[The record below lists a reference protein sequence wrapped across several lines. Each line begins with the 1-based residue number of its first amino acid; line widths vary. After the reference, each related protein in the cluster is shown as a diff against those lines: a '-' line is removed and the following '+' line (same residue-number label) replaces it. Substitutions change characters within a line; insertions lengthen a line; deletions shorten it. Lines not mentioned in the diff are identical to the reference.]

1 MMENGK
7 GLITKRILDLT
18 LEIIYILTG
27 EESTVVKKTSGEP
40 VTPSNCPHMSGVWNR
55 TMSPVMEA
63 SSLSLIHEINN
74 EQRILDLTN
83 KIICLLTG
91 EVPIRCQ
98 DVTVYF
104 SMEEWEYIEEH
115 QDVYKDIM
123 MENRQPLISLDES
136 SYENSPKRRPS
147 LVNFQDGPDENHIVS
162 QDEGF
167 VGIKVE
173 VIEGL
178 EETYGTGDLQSGKKN
193 TPTNSSKAAGV
204 TVQNTVEGC
213 LFLSTD
219 YEIEDK
225 NNIQVS
231 PENNISFIYPAF
243 QSSEL
248 SSDAFFSERCNIILP
263 GTPQRQNNMFP
274 CPECG
279 KCFSKK
285 VNLVSH
291 LKSHV
296 AEKPYSCS
304 ECSKSFTHKSV
315 LVRHQKIHSGEKP
328 FVCSECWKCFV
339 QKSDLIYHQRLHTG
353 EKPYPCPDCGK
364 CFSHRSVL
372 VRHHKIHTGE
382 KPHVCPRCGKSFI
395 QKTHLKR
402 HQKIHVREKP
412 YLCFDYGKGFSKK
425 AGLVAHPQTHQ
436 VDCTFP
442 YCDCAKCFIQRS
454 ELYHQSLHTG

>member
-193 TPTNSSKAAGV
+193 TPTNSSK
-204 TVQNTVEGC
+204 E
-213 LFLSTD
+213 S
-219 YEIEDK
+219 
-225 NNIQVS
+225 
-231 PENNISFIYPAF
+231 
-243 QSSEL
+243 
-248 SSDAFFSERCNIILP
+248 LP
-263 GTPQRQNNMFP
+263 LTRM
-274 CPECG
+274 
-279 KCFSKK
+279 KK
-285 VNLVSH
+285 
-291 LKSHV
+291 
-296 AEKPYSCS
+296 
-304 ECSKSFTHKSV
+304 
-315 LVRHQKIHSGEKP
+315 
-328 FVCSECWKCFV
+328 
-339 QKSDLIYHQRLHTG
+339 
-353 EKPYPCPDCGK
+353 
-364 CFSHRSVL
+364 
-372 VRHHKIHTGE
+372 
-382 KPHVCPRCGKSFI
+382 
-395 QKTHLKR
+395 
-402 HQKIHVREKP
+402 
-412 YLCFDYGKGFSKK
+412 
-425 AGLVAHPQTHQ
+425 
-436 VDCTFP
+436 
-442 YCDCAKCFIQRS
+442 
-454 ELYHQSLHTG
+454 